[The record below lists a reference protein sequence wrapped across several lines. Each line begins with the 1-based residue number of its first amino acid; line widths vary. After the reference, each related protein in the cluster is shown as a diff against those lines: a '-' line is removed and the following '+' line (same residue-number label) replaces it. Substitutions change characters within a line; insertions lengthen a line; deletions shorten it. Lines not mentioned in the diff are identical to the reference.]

1 MRKLKYLFWIV
12 IIAVLVLFVYQN
24 SEYFMDEH
32 SISIN
37 LYFFEGETAA
47 LPNLVYFVAV
57 FLIGFLV
64 SFIMSFS
71 YGYKKRKTIKQ
82 LNQKIDSDKK
92 LIDELESRLAT
103 VEGSGTVE
111 TGTDSGDYGKKAVD
125 AEFSSK

>member
-1 MRKLKYLFWIV
+1 MRKIKYLFWII

-92 LIDELESRLAT
+92 LIDELESRLAA
-103 VEGSGTVE
+103 VEGSGTVG
-111 TGTDSGDYGKKAVD
+111 TGTGSGDYGKKAVD